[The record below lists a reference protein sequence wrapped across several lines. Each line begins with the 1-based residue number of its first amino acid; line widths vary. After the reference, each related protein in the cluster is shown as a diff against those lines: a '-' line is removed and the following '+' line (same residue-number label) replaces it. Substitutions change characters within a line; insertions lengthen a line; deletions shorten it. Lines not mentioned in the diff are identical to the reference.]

1 MPKISII
8 IPIYNAENYLKR
20 CLNSVI
26 NQTLKDI
33 EIICINDCSKDNS
46 LEILKEYSKKDN
58 RIKIINLKEN
68 KGESK
73 ARNIGLDNTNSEYIA
88 FLDNDDE
95 IDLDFYEKLYN
106 KAIKTNSDIVKAGVD
121 IINYDKKHQKD
132 NLNELIKQ
140 NNSKLYFTHYWWSA
154 IYKSSLIK
162 ENNIKFLEKYEIG
175 EDILFLN
182 QAILNCKKLEI
193 IDNTYYH
200 YHKRENST
208 DSKILNYEKIK
219 SIINIREIII
229 NNILN
234 YEDFDKL
241 SDKIINDIFIWH
253 IKSILNCCYR
263 TKNSKELEYIIDKT
277 ILIYTKI
284 NKYIKINSNIDEI
297 HLSYLKSNNKEKL
310 KELYLKNNTPKKMF
324 IESLRLNHKIKSN
337 LNA

>member
-46 LEILKEYSKKDN
+46 LEILKEYSKKDK

-263 TKNSKELEYIIDKT
+263 TKNSKELDYIIDKT

-297 HLSYLKSNNKEKL
+297 HLNYLKSNNKEKL

-324 IESLRLNHKIKSN
+324 IENLRLNHKIKSN

>member
-162 ENNIKFLEKYEIG
+162 GNNIKFLEKYEIG

-229 NNILN
+229 NNILS
-234 YEDFDKL
+234 YKDFNKL

-284 NKYIKINSNIDEI
+284 NKYIKINLNIDEI

-324 IESLRLNHKIKSN
+324 IENLRLNHKIKSN

>member
-20 CLNSVI
+20 CLNSVV

-324 IESLRLNHKIKSN
+324 IENLRLNHKIKSN

>member
-20 CLNSVI
+20 CLNSVV

-88 FLDNDDE
+88 FLNNDDE

-324 IESLRLNHKIKSN
+324 IENLRLNHKIKSN

>member
-263 TKNSKELEYIIDKT
+263 TKNSKELDYIIDKT

-297 HLSYLKSNNKEKL
+297 HLNCLKSNNKEKL
-310 KELYLKNNTPKKMF
+310 KKLYLKNNTPKKMF

>member
-46 LEILKEYSKKDN
+46 LEILKKYSKKDN

>member
-241 SDKIINDIFIWH
+241 SDKIINDIFTWH

-263 TKNSKELEYIIDKT
+263 TKNSKELDYIIDKT

-297 HLSYLKSNNKEKL
+297 HLNCLKSNNKEKL
-310 KELYLKNNTPKKMF
+310 KKLYLKNNTPKKMF

>member
-263 TKNSKELEYIIDKT
+263 TKNSKELDYIIDKT

-324 IESLRLNHKIKSN
+324 IENLRLNHKIKSN

>member
-324 IESLRLNHKIKSN
+324 IENLRLNHKTKSN

>member
-208 DSKILNYEKIK
+208 DSKILNYKKIK

-229 NNILN
+229 NNILS
-234 YEDFDKL
+234 YKDFNKL

-297 HLSYLKSNNKEKL
+297 HLNYLKSNNKEKL

-324 IESLRLNHKIKSN
+324 IENLRLNHKIKSN

>member
-20 CLNSVI
+20 CLDSVI

-33 EIICINDCSKDNS
+33 EIICINDCSKDSS

>member
-263 TKNSKELEYIIDKT
+263 TKNSKELDYIIDKT

-324 IESLRLNHKIKSN
+324 IENLRLNHKTKSN

>member
-46 LEILKEYSKKDN
+46 LEILKKYSKKDK

-253 IKSILNCCYR
+253 IKSIINCCYR
-263 TKNSKELEYIIDKT
+263 TKNSKELDYIIDKT

-297 HLSYLKSNNKEKL
+297 HLNYLKSNNKEKL

-324 IESLRLNHKIKSN
+324 IENLRLNHKIKSN

>member
-297 HLSYLKSNNKEKL
+297 HLSYLKSNNKEKI

>member
-106 KAIKTNSDIVKAGVD
+106 KAIKTISDIVKAGVD

-241 SDKIINDIFIWH
+241 SDKITNDIFIWH

-263 TKNSKELEYIIDKT
+263 TKNSKELDYIIDKT

-297 HLSYLKSNNKEKL
+297 HLNYLKSNNKEKL

>member
-324 IESLRLNHKIKSN
+324 IENLRLNHKIKSN